1 MTRLHAVILV
11 AVFAIAGCIDDGL
24 DSEPE
29 STDNPNCSTDYYEQ
43 YCSAEWVD
51 AEDYKDGDDDT
62 SWEVPCTPYDRVI
75 IVDEGALWCVTQQWV
90 CLSACE

>member
-24 DSEPE
+24 DADE
-29 STDNPNCSTDYYEQ
+29 STDNPTCSTDMSEQ
-43 YCSAEWVD
+43 YCAAEWVYG
-51 AEDYKDGDDDT
+51 EDFKDGPDDT
-62 SWEVPCTPYDRVI
+62 AWEVPCTPYDRVI
-75 IVDEGALWCVTQQWV
+75 IIDDGAIWCATQEWV